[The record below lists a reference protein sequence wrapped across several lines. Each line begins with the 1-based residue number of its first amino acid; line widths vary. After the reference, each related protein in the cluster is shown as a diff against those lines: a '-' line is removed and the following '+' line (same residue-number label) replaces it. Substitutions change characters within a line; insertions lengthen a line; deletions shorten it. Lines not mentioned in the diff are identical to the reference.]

1 MGEIFT
7 TVKHYSN
14 KFKIILKKLR
24 NILENKK
31 DIEKNYI
38 EKFYHFYVNFLYE
51 FKINIYNENF
61 TNLKFNSIQHQ
72 IQSMKIS
79 VY

>member
-51 FKINIYNENF
+51 F
-61 TNLKFNSIQHQ
+61 
-72 IQSMKIS
+72 
-79 VY
+79 